1 MRYVRD
7 APVAER
13 SGRPKLRS
21 NEPQRGRKRP
31 RVMKFTLSQGRTKP
45 KSFGCSVREHGR
57 SWCSMNM
64 GGKLLNPDY
73 RDMVECL
80 LREGVDFMLVG
91 GYAVALHGWPRATF
105 DIDFWIMANPEN
117 AKAVMRAIK
126 AFGAPLQ
133 GLTEDDFHRPG
144 MVFQIG
150 VEPQRIDII
159 SAVDGLDYADASSRA
174 VKMNVDGLEI
184 KVLSLDDLII
194 NKRSSGRPKD
204 VADALTLEKLREK
217 KKNG

>member
-1 MRYVRD
+1 MRY
-7 APVAER
+7 
-13 SGRPKLRS
+13 
-21 NEPQRGRKRP
+21 
-31 RVMKFTLSQGRTKP
+31 TLSQGRTKP
-45 KSFGCSVREHGR
+45 KSFGCSVCVHGR

-64 GGKLLNPDY
+64 GVKLLNPDY

-91 GYAVALHGWPRATF
+91 GYAVALHGWPRTTF

>member
-31 RVMKFTLSQGRTKP
+31 REMRYTLSQGRTKP
-45 KSFGCSVREHGR
+45 KSCGCSVRVHGR

-80 LREGVDFMLVG
+80 LREG
-91 GYAVALHGWPRATF
+91 
-105 DIDFWIMANPEN
+105 E
-117 AKAVMRAIK
+117 K
-126 AFGAPLQ
+126 
-133 GLTEDDFHRPG
+133 
-144 MVFQIG
+144 
-150 VEPQRIDII
+150 
-159 SAVDGLDYADASSRA
+159 
-174 VKMNVDGLEI
+174 
-184 KVLSLDDLII
+184 
-194 NKRSSGRPKD
+194 
-204 VADALTLEKLREK
+204 KLREK

>member
-1 MRYVRD
+1 
-7 APVAER
+7 
-13 SGRPKLRS
+13 
-21 NEPQRGRKRP
+21 
-31 RVMKFTLSQGRTKP
+31 
-45 KSFGCSVREHGR
+45 
-57 SWCSMNM
+57 MNM

-91 GYAVALHGWPRATF
+91 GYAVALHGWPRTTF

-117 AKAVMRAIK
+117 AKAVMQAIK

-159 SAVDGLDYADASSRA
+159 SAVDGLDYTDASSRA

-204 VADALTLEKLREK
+204 VADALALEKLREK
-217 KKNG
+217 KMDRTVVKMTILEMQDEAFCLSLTIDERLKVLEELNRIGRVAAGYPESRLDRTIVHAA